1 MRMRTKEIW
10 KSNDES
16 KEIWKIKDESKRGS
30 KVLTMPGSSMSA
42 WLRLRICM
50 RQRGI
55 VGREART
62 RCESGRAV
70 AMRRES
76 IGLGYRRFIRRSIR
90 RSIRRISEVF

>member
-1 MRMRTKEIW
+1 MKAGRFGRVTMRVKRFKRACEGFFFTTMRER
-10 KSNDES
+10 D
-16 KEIWKIKDESKRGS
+16 S

-50 RQRGI
+50 RGI
-55 VGREART
+55 AGREAST

-76 IGLGYRRFIRRSIR
+76 IRLTI
-90 RSIRRISEVF
+90 EDL